1 MASRPGKATDRH
13 VALPTAHVALPTAAP
28 RRRLLRGLVR
38 RHLWRRPLRVAVLLA
53 VAGLLSTGCLLTAGC
68 GSTTKPARPSPSPT
82 PPAASSTSPAP
93 SPAKLAWRRLAPAPS
108 ERTEVTAAAVGPD
121 VYLMGGYRGD
131 GTTVSTVQV
140 YDSRRNR
147 WRQGPPLP
155 LAVNHAM
162 AAPVGG
168 SVDVFGGYT
177 ANGTPSASA
186 FRLDLGG
193 WRRLADLPA
202 GRAAG
207 TAVAVGDKVYLA
219 GGIGPGGLARTMLV
233 FDAAANRWSSAPGPP
248 TPREHLAGA
257 AADGRVYTIGGRVR
271 GHGDLGATEVFD
283 PATARWTALPP
294 VPTPRGGLGATAT
307 ANGFVVA
314 VGGEPSSERTT
325 TFAEAD
331 ALDVRTGAWRSLP
344 PMPTPR
350 HGLGVAAI
358 GTAVYTLA
366 GGPRPGLHVA
376 ATAEAIDLAP
386 LRS

>member
-1 MASRPGKATDRH
+1 
-13 VALPTAHVALPTAAP
+13 
-28 RRRLLRGLVR
+28 
-38 RHLWRRPLRVAVLLA
+38 VLLA
-53 VAGLLSTGCLLTAGC
+53 VAGLLSAGC

-82 PPAASSTSPAP
+82 SAAASSTSPAP

-121 VYLMGGYRGD
+121 VYLIGGYRGD

-140 YDSRRNR
+140 YDTRRNR
-147 WRQGPPLP
+147 WRQGRPLP

-162 AAPVGG
+162 AASVGG

-186 FRLDLGG
+186 FRLHHGG
-193 WRRLADLPA
+193 WRRLEDLPA

-207 TAVAVGDKVYLA
+207 TAVAVADKVYLA

-257 AADGRVYTIGGRVR
+257 AADGKVYTISGRVR
-271 GHGDLGATEVFD
+271 GHGDLGAVELFD
-283 PATARWTALPP
+283 PETARWTALPP
-294 VPTPRGGLGATAT
+294 LPTPRGGLGATAT

-331 ALDVRTGAWRSLP
+331 ALDLRTGAWRSLP

-386 LRS
+386 LRPRPHNARPAGPSVVTRPVGPLHSSRT

>member
-1 MASRPGKATDRH
+1 
-13 VALPTAHVALPTAAP
+13 
-28 RRRLLRGLVR
+28 
-38 RHLWRRPLRVAVLLA
+38 VLLA

-376 ATAEAIDLAP
+376 ATAEAIDLAR